1 MEERS
6 TTDVEFGNNDNDDEV
21 RGQIEGY
28 NSPPPP
34 SSSMSSSTQGTSSKG
49 RHQRKDGDDQLDEED
64 FERILSRTTARR
76 LLALFEAPEFVQRLR
91 AYDEVESGGTVTFV
105 AQYRATPTPTVKWF
119 KDEEEVRAT
128 ERHQLDADQTDGII
142 RLTIRDVVDADEG
155 AYKCKV
161 ENREGVA
168 STTGYLSVA
177 GKRSTRSGRGGGGG
191 GAAGVSGTAGGGKTP
206 AAVSTPP
213 YLGPI
218 AEQKSMEEREEME
231 LKRQPPSP
239 LQHFIDSIRH
249 SATAKHAPIYYGTK
263 DLLDGQPGHNDDD
276 DVVDDSTTPTP
287 WYSRDAETESPADIV
302 GDVDSRY
309 HHRQSPGTVA
319 RNADAVCRACSTED
333 DGGDDRQ
340 PSTSVSVDLERRQSG
355 FQRRRL
361 GQLQLKHRLAVD
373 LPEHGGFTA
382 TLRTQPEE
390 PGDGLVVAKRRG
402 NYSGPAERRH
412 DVVFGMLWKS
422 LDDPECQFF
431 VVFVVVLATLAAALD
446 IPAAWLVLAV
456 ACLSLLY
463 FVVDDRRRIN
473 SQ

>member
-1 MEERS
+1 MDERS
-6 TTDVEFGNNDNDDEV
+6 TSDVGFGDNDDDEV

-28 NSPPPP
+28 NSP
-34 SSSMSSSTQGTSSKG
+34 SSSSQGTSSKN
-49 RHQRKDGDDQLDEED
+49 RHQRKDGDDQLDEDD
-64 FERILSRTTARR
+64 FERILSRSTARR

-91 AYDEVESGGTVTFV
+91 AYDEVDAGGTVTFA

-128 ERHQLDADQTDGII
+128 ERHQLDDDQSNGII
-142 RLTIRDVVDADEG
+142 RLTIRDVVEADEG

-177 GKRSTRSGRGGGGG
+177 GKRSTSLRSGRSGG
-191 GAAGVSGTAGGGKTP
+191 VGTASSKTLT
-206 AAVSTPP
+206 AVSTAP

-249 SATAKHAPIYYGTK
+249 SAKAKHAPIYYGTK
-263 DLLDGQPGHNDDD
+263 DLLNGLPGHTVDD
-276 DVVDDSTTPTP
+276 DVFDDPTTPT
-287 WYSRDAETESPADIV
+287 SRYPADKETESSADIA
-302 GDVDSRY
+302 GDVDPRY
-309 HHRQSPGTVA
+309 YHRQVPGTA
-319 RNADAVCRACSTED
+319 AWNSDSVCPGCSMD
-333 DGGDDRQ
+333 DDLRSAAADGGDDRQ
-340 PSTSVSVDLERRQSG
+340 PSTSVSVDQERRKSG

-373 LPEHGGFTA
+373 LPEHSFPA
-382 TLRTQPEE
+382 THRTQLEE
-390 PGDGLVVAKRRG
+390 PGFVVNRRS
-402 NYSGPAERRH
+402 NSAPEKQH
-412 DVVFGMLWKS
+412 EVVLGMLWKS
-422 LDDPECQFF
+422 LDDPECQLF
-431 VVFVVVLATLAAALD
+431 VVFVVVLSTLAAALD
-446 IPAAWLVLAV
+446 IPPAWLILAV
-456 ACLSLLY
+456 AALSLLY
-463 FVVDDRRRIN
+463 FVVDDRCRFH